1 MLFEINELEEA
12 LLQDG
17 QVVPVDIKNRIAVL
31 RDFART
37 YDALLEL
44 VELSLPRT
52 YEVMFE
58 DEGEIIINETII
70 ISKNEIL
77 IFIHINFFPRYCN
90 LSELFSPKNFPA
102 SALPAFE

>member
-1 MLFEINELEEA
+1 MQYEINELEEA

-17 QVVPVDIKNRIAVL
+17 QVVPHDIRKRLTVL

-44 VELSLPRT
+44 VQVALPRT

-58 DEGEIIINETII
+58 DEVEIIFTEGNDDDE
-70 ISKNEIL
+70 
-77 IFIHINFFPRYCN
+77 
-90 LSELFSPKNFPA
+90 
-102 SALPAFE
+102 

>member
-44 VELSLPRT
+44 VALSLPRT

-58 DEGEIIINETII
+58 DEEEIIINEDDH
-70 ISKNEIL
+70 EDD
-77 IFIHINFFPRYCN
+77 
-90 LSELFSPKNFPA
+90 
-102 SALPAFE
+102 

>member
-17 QVVPVDIKNRIAVL
+17 QVVPVDIKNHIAVL

-44 VELSLPRT
+44 VE
-52 YEVMFE
+52 V
-58 DEGEIIINETII
+58 
-70 ISKNEIL
+70 
-77 IFIHINFFPRYCN
+77 
-90 LSELFSPKNFPA
+90 
-102 SALPAFE
+102 

>member
-44 VELSLPRT
+44 VAIALPRT

-58 DEGEIIINETII
+58 AEGEIIINEDDH
-70 ISKNEIL
+70 EDD
-77 IFIHINFFPRYCN
+77 
-90 LSELFSPKNFPA
+90 
-102 SALPAFE
+102 

>member
-44 VELSLPRT
+44 VAIALPRT

-58 DEGEIIINETII
+58 DEGEIIINEDDH
-70 ISKNEIL
+70 EDD
-77 IFIHINFFPRYCN
+77 
-90 LSELFSPKNFPA
+90 
-102 SALPAFE
+102 